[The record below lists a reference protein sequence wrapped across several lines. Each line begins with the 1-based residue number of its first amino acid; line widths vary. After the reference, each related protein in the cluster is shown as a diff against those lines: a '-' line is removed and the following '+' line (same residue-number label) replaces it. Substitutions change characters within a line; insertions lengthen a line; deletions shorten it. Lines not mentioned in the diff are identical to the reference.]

1 MKMIWHDIRYGVRML
16 VKKPGFTVIVILILA
31 IGIGV
36 NTVIFS
42 VVNAVMLRPL
52 PFANPGRVVQI
63 LTQFKEGSKDPYNN
77 ISDCIEIQKRNHVFE
92 KVAAISPA
100 YFLDMSSEEPR
111 GIGVARVPA
120 SFFSLLGVQP
130 FLGRGFLP
138 EEELPGHDH
147 VVVLS
152 HKYWTEHYSA
162 NEDILGQ
169 DITLQEGT
177 WTRDGM
183 TFKAGVY
190 TIVGVMPADFW
201 CLDQRSLWVPLV
213 LTAEQLSR
221 SATSRDTYL
230 IARLRP
236 NVRLEQ
242 AQAEINVI
250 GRQLMQERPRVHA
263 GHSFLLV
270 LPQEHLVADVR
281 YTLWVLL
288 GIVGFV
294 LAIVC
299 ANVGN
304 MFLARSLGR
313 QREMA
318 VRLALGARRL
328 RLIRQYLTESL
339 LLSLVGGLCG
349 LFLTVFSLGLIKAV
363 LPYDMPRVNEIRIDG
378 CVLSFTMAVSIL
390 VGILIGFVPVLRIKD
405 MDTKRILQRSN
416 LAVRGGA
423 LNRGLLVSE
432 IALSLVLLIGAGLM
446 IRSFWRL
453 TSLDLGFDPKNVLVA
468 DVDPRDSIFPE
479 PQLYFPALLDQVRRV
494 SGVQMAAL
502 GDLPLFG
509 SRSQNSF
516 SIPGREVSSDGQ
528 GPSADVITID
538 EGYFRALRIA
548 LLQGRFLAE
557 NDRPDSEPVIVI
569 NKAFARRYFPNVSAV
584 SQTITCWEKTW
595 RIIGIV
601 ADVRPKGFR
610 SDIAP
615 TMYFSYRQTSRLSQL
630 RLIVRTD
637 CEPLSVLKSI
647 RRALITLTPHRPVAQ
662 IRTIK
667 EILRKRVAPMRFNMQ
682 LLSIFAGLALVIAA
696 MGVYGL
702 MAFFVS
708 QRTQEIG
715 IRMALGARSSDVLRS
730 ILREGFKLTL
740 IGLAIGMSGAFA
752 ATRILHSLLY
762 DISPVDTVTF
772 VSMSLFLA
780 GVAILASYIPARRAA
795 RIDPMEALRYE

>member
-1 MKMIWHDIRYGVRML
+1 MGTLWQDVRFATRLLIRS
-16 VKKPGFTVIVILILA
+16 PGFTVVVIFILA
-31 IGIGV
+31 IGIGA

-52 PFANPGRVVQI
+52 PFTDPGRVVQI
-63 LTQFKEGSKDPYNN
+63 LTQFKEGRTDPYNN

-100 YFLDMSSEEPR
+100 YFLDMNPDEPR
-111 GIGVARVPA
+111 GISVARVPA

-130 FLGRGFLP
+130 FLGRGFRP
-138 EEELPGHDH
+138 EEERPGHDH
-147 VVVLS
+147 IVVLS
-152 HKYWTEHYSA
+152 HQYWTEHYGA
-162 NEDILGQ
+162 NEDVLGQ
-169 DITLQEGT
+169 DIILQEGI

-183 TFKAGVY
+183 TFKEGVY

-221 SATSRDTYL
+221 SDTSRDTYL
-230 IARLRP
+230 ITRLRP

-242 AQAEINVI
+242 AQAEIGVI
-250 GRQLMQERPRVHA
+250 GLQLMQERPRARA
-263 GHSFLLV
+263 GRSFLLV
-270 LPQEHLVADVR
+270 SPQEHLVADVR

-304 MFLARSLGR
+304 MMLARSLGR

-318 VRLALGARRL
+318 VRLALGARRV

-339 LLSLVGGLCG
+339 LLSLMGGLCG
-349 LFLTVFSLGLIKAV
+349 LFLTVFSLGLIKAA
-363 LPYDMPRVNEIRIDG
+363 LPYDMPRVTEIRIDG
-378 CVLSFTMAVSIL
+378 CVLGFTMAVSIL
-390 VGILIGFVPVLRIKD
+390 VGTLIGLVPVLRITD
-405 MDTKRILQRSN
+405 MDTKRILQRSSFT
-416 LAVRGGA
+416 VRGGA
-423 LNRGLLVSE
+423 LNRALLVSE
-432 IALSLVLLIGAGLM
+432 IALSLVLLICAGLM

-468 DVDPRDSIFPE
+468 NADPRDSLY
-479 PQLYFPALLDQVRRV
+479 PQPQVYFPTLLDRVRHV
-494 SGVQMAAL
+494 PGVQTAAL

-516 SIPGREVSSDGQ
+516 DIPGREVSQDGQ

-538 EGYFRALRIA
+538 EGYFQALRIA

-557 NDRPDSEPVIVI
+557 NDRADAEPVVVV
-569 NKAFARRYFPNVSAV
+569 NKAFARCYFPNVSAV
-584 SQTITCWEKTW
+584 GQTITCWKKAW
-595 RIIGIV
+595 QIIGVV
-601 ADVRPKGFR
+601 ADVRPKGFS

-615 TMYFSYRQTSRLSQL
+615 TMYFDYRQVSRLSQL

-637 CEPLSVLKSI
+637 GESLSVLKFI
-647 RRALITLTPHRPVAQ
+647 RRELLTLTPHRPVAQ
-662 IRTIK
+662 IRTI
-667 EILRKRVAPMRFNMQ
+667 EEMLSGRVAPMRFNMQ
-682 LLSIFAGLALVIAA
+682 LLSLFAGLALVLAA
-696 MGVYGL
+696 VGVYGL

-715 IRMALGARSSDVLRS
+715 IRMAMGAQSGDVLRS
-730 ILREGFKLTL
+730 VLRQGFKLTL
-740 IGLAIGMSGAFA
+740 TGLVIGMGGAFA

-762 DISPVDTVTF
+762 DVSPVDPVTF
-772 VSMSLFLA
+772 VCVSLLLA
-780 GVAILASYIPARRAA
+780 GVAMLACYIPARRAA
-795 RIDPMEALRYE
+795 RIDPMKALRYE